1 MKPRYPKNANKI
13 DESGREDKSGINII
27 TQQLRSQWHKL
38 KENTEGKDITNSM
51 YLVASFN
58 HWFPIK
64 MKSNQEKDSI

>member
-1 MKPRYPKNANKI
+1 MNVL
-13 DESGREDKSGINII
+13 

-38 KENTEGKDITNSM
+38 KETKDGNQQYSSI

-64 MKSNQEKDSI
+64 MQTNLDKEEPLPLLTQQSPTKV

>member
-1 MKPRYPKNANKI
+1 MKPRYPKNANKK
-13 DESGREDKSGINII
+13 DENEREDKSGINII

-64 MKSNQEKDSI
+64 MKSN